1 MSDTSQG
8 QIITFYSYKG
18 GTGRTMALAN
28 VAWILASNG
37 NRVLS
42 VDWDLESP
50 GLHKFFHPFLDEST
64 VSATPGVI
72 EIINDYAS
80 AAVDPGERSDDWHLE
95 FAHVQRHA
103 VSLDWVFPDGGR
115 LDFLSAGRQNRDYSA
130 AVCSLDWDNFYDRL
144 GGGRFF
150 RAMRDDMKQNYDY
163 VLIDSRT
170 GLSDVADI
178 CTIELPDVLTICF
191 TLSDQSIEGAAN
203 VARQISGRYR
213 DRNIRV
219 LPVPMRIEDGEK
231 EKLDVG
237 RALARMK
244 FEGFPAGMT
253 PEASAVYWA
262 SVEVPYKPFYAFE
275 ETLATFGD
283 DPGSPAS
290 LLSSFERITDSI
302 TAGEVTAMRPIA
314 EELRLQYKDAYAR
327 RQPASSTQVYL
338 SYVPED
344 RMWADWIEA
353 VLTRAGF
360 RVLPRSTVLTGGGGL
375 GEMHGSIQAERELQ
389 VAPRAVAVLSSAY
402 LHSAD
407 ARSIWKTLSSADTAD
422 MHRQLIP
429 VRVSEIRITEPFNEH
444 PAVNLARMDAAQ
456 ATAKLLWALD
466 RPAQPQSRSGTQA
479 EEPRFPGTIPP
490 VWNVPARNADFT
502 GRGATLELLRDK
514 LAGGG
519 RAVVVAQALYGLGG
533 VGKTQIA
540 LEYAHRFM
548 ADYDLVW
555 WVPSERSEEISGAL
569 ADLARKMGLKVGDN
583 VAEAAEAALEELRR
597 DTTPHWLLIFDN
609 ADDPKQLEP
618 YLPTGSGHVIIT
630 SRNQAWT
637 HSAEPLE
644 VDVFTRDES
653 VNHLLRHV
661 PELDMVDAKR
671 VADALGH
678 LPLAVEQA
686 SAWLEQTGMPA
697 RVYVEQLA
705 TQSTRILALNQPPD
719 YPMPVVATWNL
730 SFDRLQ
736 QRSPAAV
743 RLLQILAFCSPG
755 PISMNLLYSDEMNE
769 SLLPFDDS
777 LSEKLMLG
785 RVIRDISRFALVK
798 VDQGTN
804 SLQIHRLVQAVIRS
818 QMSDE
823 EQVEARHEVHK
834 ILVGARPRQGE
845 TDDPA
850 NWSTYDIIW
859 PHLGPSHADECDD
872 PRTRQLLIDWVRY
885 QWKHGEF
892 ESAMVLARRL
902 ENLWAHQLGP
912 DHQQTL
918 HLQFHIA
925 NLLRSQGRFADA
937 RDLDTYVLE
946 RQRAVLGPD
955 HPHALI
961 TANGLGADLRA
972 LGDFQR
978 ALERDRETYES
989 FKEQFGEDYPR
1000 TLAAA
1005 HNLASSL
1012 RLVGDCF
1019 TARRLDEET
1028 LDRQRQVLGRDHPN
1042 TLLSVASL
1050 ALDLRAAGAFRESVN
1065 LLRETWEKYRDV
1077 LGDDMTETLLAATS
1091 LAVSL
1096 RKAGEQAE
1104 AMTLAQDTYERYKR
1118 RYGGDAPDSQS
1129 CALNL
1134 ACDYAAV
1141 DDMPRALDL
1150 VTGVKAALQASLGDE
1165 HPNTLVAVNNL
1176 ACYLRCIGR
1185 LPEAL
1190 TLTDD
1195 TLGRMRRN
1203 LGESHPLTLSCA
1215 VNLANCQ
1222 GDADDGAAAE
1232 KLERQTIA
1240 ALRST
1245 LGREHPDTLVCEANL
1260 AVTLRQREQDREA
1273 DELRT
1278 RVLADFSRVLGAGHP
1293 DAAQLQKW
1301 QRINRDLEPQVI

>member
-1 MSDTSQG
+1 MSEDQG

-37 NRVLS
+37 KRVLT

-80 AAVDPGERSDDWHLE
+80 AAVDPGPRNDDWHLE
-95 FAHVQRHA
+95 YANVERHA
-103 VSLDWVFPDGGR
+103 VSLEWAFPDGGK

-150 RAMRDDMKQNYDY
+150 RAMREDMKQKYDY

-178 CTIELPDVLTICF
+178 CTIELPDVLTVCF

-203 VARQISGRYR
+203 VSRQISGRYR

-237 RALARMK
+237 RAQARMK

-253 PEASAVYWA
+253 PEGSALHWA

-290 LLSSFERITDSI
+290 LLSSFERITDAV
-302 TAGEVTAMRPIA
+302 TAGHVTAMRPIP
-314 EELRLQYKDAYAR
+314 EDLRLQYKDAFAR

-353 VLTRAGF
+353 VLTRTGF
-360 RVLPRSTVLTGGGGL
+360 RVLPRSTVLTAGGDGDVG
-375 GEMHGSIQAERELQ
+375 GSIQAERELQ
-389 VAPRAVAVLSSAY
+389 LAPRAIAVLSSAY
-402 LHSAD
+402 LHSPD
-407 ARSIWKTLSSADTAD
+407 ARSIWKTLSSADAAD
-422 MHRQLIP
+422 THRQLIP
-429 VRVSEIRITEPFNEH
+429 VRISEVRITEPFNEH
-444 PAVNLARMDAAQ
+444 PVVDLARMDAAQ

-466 RPAQPQSRSGTQA
+466 RPAQPLGRTGTQA

-490 VWNVPARNADFT
+490 IWNVPARNADFT

-533 VGKTQIA
+533 VGKTQLA

-555 WVPSERSEEISGAL
+555 WVPSERAEETSGAL
-569 ADLARKMGLKVGDN
+569 ADLARKMGLKVSDN
-583 VAEAAEAALEELRR
+583 VVEAAEAALEELRR

-618 YLPTGSGHVIIT
+618 YLPTGSGHVLIT
-630 SRNQAWT
+630 SRNQAWS

-653 VNHLLRHV
+653 VGHLLRHV
-661 PELDMVDAKR
+661 PDLDMADAIR

-730 SFDRLQ
+730 SFDRLK

-743 RLLQILAFCSPG
+743 RLLQLCAFFSPG
-755 PISMNLLYSDEMNE
+755 PISMDLLYSDEMNE
-769 SLLPFDDS
+769 SLLPFDDT

-798 VDQGTN
+798 VDQGSN

-818 QMSDE
+818 QMTDE

-834 ILVGARPRQGE
+834 ILTGARPRQGE

-859 PHLGPSHADECDD
+859 PHLGPSIAEECDD

-892 ESAMVLARRL
+892 ESCLSLARRL
-902 ENLWAHQLGP
+902 EIVWAHQLGP

-918 HLQFHIA
+918 HLQFQIA
-925 NLLRSQGRFADA
+925 NVLRSQGRFAEA
-937 RDLDTYVLE
+937 RELDTYVLE

-955 HPHALI
+955 HPHALM

-972 LGDFQR
+972 LGEFQQALTSDR
-978 ALERDRETYES
+978 ATHES
-989 FKEQFGEDYPR
+989 FKEQFGDDYPR
-1000 TLAAA
+1000 TLLAA
-1005 HNLASSL
+1005 HNLGCSL

-1028 LDRQRQVLGRDHPN
+1028 LDRQRQVLGSDHPN
-1042 TLLSVASL
+1042 TLLSSASL

-1065 LLRETWEKYRDV
+1065 VLRDTWERYREV
-1077 LGDDMTETLLAATS
+1077 LGDDMTDTLRAAAS

-1096 RKAGEQAE
+1096 RKAGEQSE
-1104 AMTLAQDTYERYKR
+1104 AMNLAQDTYQRYQR
-1118 RYGGDAPDSQS
+1118 RYGTNAPDAQS

-1150 VTGVKAALQASLGDE
+1150 VSGVKAAHQADLGDD
-1165 HPNTLVAVNNL
+1165 HPNTLVAANNL
-1176 ACYLRCIGR
+1176 ACYLRCLGR

-1190 TLTDD
+1190 ALAGD
-1195 TLGRMRRN
+1195 TRARMQRKLGDR
-1203 LGESHPLTLSCA
+1203 HPLTLSCV
-1215 VNLANCQ
+1215 VNLANCC
-1222 GDADDGAAAE
+1222 GDSGDPETAE
-1232 KLERQTIA
+1232 ALEGETITL
-1240 ALRST
+1240 LRDV
-1245 LGREHPDTLVCEANL
+1245 LGREHPDALVCEANL
-1260 AVTLRQREQDREA
+1260 AVSLRQTGRAQEA
-1273 DELRT
+1273 EDLRT
-1278 RVLADFSRVLGAGHP
+1278 RVITDFGRVLGASHP
-1293 DAAQLQKW
+1293 DAAQLHKW
-1301 QRINRDLEPQVI
+1301 QRINRDLEPQQI

>member
-1 MSDTSQG
+1 MSESSPG
-8 QIITFYSYKG
+8 QITTFYSYKG

-28 VAWILASNG
+28 VAWILASSG
-37 NRVLS
+37 NRVLA

-64 VSATPGVI
+64 ITATPGVI

-80 AAVDPGERSDDWHLE
+80 AALNPAQRSDDWHLE
-95 FAHVQRHA
+95 YASVERHA
-103 VSLDWVFPDGGR
+103 VSLEWAFPDDGK

-150 RAMRDDMKQNYDY
+150 RAMREDMKQNYDH

-178 CTIELPDVLTICF
+178 CTIELPDVLVICF

-237 RALARMK
+237 RALARSR
-244 FEGFPAGMT
+244 FEGFPTGLT
-253 PEASAVYWA
+253 QESSALYWA

-290 LLSSFERITDSI
+290 LLASFERITDLV
-302 TAGEVTAMRPIA
+302 TGGLVTAMRPIP
-314 EELRLQYKDAYAR
+314 EDVRLQYKDAFAR
-327 RQPASSTQVYL
+327 RQPAAFTQVYL
-338 SYVPED
+338 SYAPED

-360 RVLPRSTVLTGGGGL
+360 RVIPRSTVTS
-375 GEMHGSIQAERELQ
+375 GSGDVRGDLQAERDVQ
-389 VAPRAVAVLSSAY
+389 AAPRAIAVLSSAY
-402 LHSAD
+402 LHSPEARSVWKVLSAAD
-407 ARSIWKTLSSADTAD
+407 AAGT
-422 MHRQLIP
+422 HPQLVP
-429 VRVSEIRITEPFNEH
+429 VRVSDVRMTEPFTDH
-444 PAVNLARMDAAQ
+444 PVVDLARMDAAQ
-456 ATAKLLWALD
+456 ATARLLWALD
-466 RPAQPQSRSGTQA
+466 RPAQPFGTAAAQA

-519 RAVVVAQALYGLGG
+519 VAVVVAQALYGLGG
-533 VGKTQIA
+533 VGKTQLA

-555 WVPSERSEEISGAL
+555 WVPAERAEEISLAL
-569 ADLARKMGLKVGDN
+569 AELARKMGLKVGDN

-597 DTTPHWLLIFDN
+597 DTSPHWLLIFDN

-618 YLPTGSGHVIIT
+618 YLPTGSGHVLIT

-644 VDVFTRDES
+644 VDVFTREES
-653 VNHLLRHV
+653 VAHLLRHV
-661 PELDMVDAKR
+661 PELDRADAKKL
-671 VADALGH
+671 ADALGH

-686 SAWLEQTGMPA
+686 SAWLEETGMSA
-697 RVYVEQLA
+697 QAYVEQLS
-705 TQSTRILALNQPPD
+705 TESTRILALNQPPD

-730 SFDRLQ
+730 SFDRLKG
-736 QRSPAAV
+736 RSPAAV
-743 RLLQILAFCSPG
+743 RLLQLCAFFSPG
-755 PISMNLLYSDEMNE
+755 PISMSLLYSDEMNA
-769 SLLPFDDS
+769 SLLPFDET
-777 LSEKLMLG
+777 LTEKLMLG
-785 RVIRDISRFALVK
+785 RVIRDISRFALVR
-798 VDQGTN
+798 VDQGSN

-818 QMSDE
+818 QMTH
-823 EQVEARHEVHK
+823 EQRRDARHEVHK

-850 NWSTYDIIW
+850 NWSRYDIIW
-859 PHLGPSHADECDD
+859 PHLGPSKAEECDD
-872 PRTRQLLIDWVRY
+872 PRTRQLLIDWVRF

-892 ESAMVLARRL
+892 EACLTLARRL
-902 ENLWAHQLGP
+902 ENLWTHQLGP

-918 HLQFHIA
+918 HLQFQIA
-925 NLLRSQGRFADA
+925 NVLRSQGRFSEA

-946 RQRAVLGPD
+946 RQRAVLEPG
-955 HPHALI
+955 HPHALM
-961 TANGLGADLRA
+961 TAGGLGADLRA
-972 LGDFQR
+972 LGHFQE
-978 ALERDRETYES
+978 ALASDQRTYES

-1019 TARRLDEET
+1019 TARALDEDT
-1028 LDRQRQVLGRDHPN
+1028 LTRQRVVLGADHPY
-1042 TLLSVASL
+1042 TLLSVGSL
-1050 ALDLRAAGAFRESVN
+1050 AHDMRGAGAFRESVD
-1065 LLRETWEKYRDV
+1065 LLRMTWEQYRAV
-1077 LGDDMTETLLAATS
+1077 LGDDMLETLRTAAS

-1096 RKAGEQAE
+1096 RKAGEQSE
-1104 AMTLAQDTYERYKR
+1104 AMNLAQDTYEHYLR
-1118 RYGGDAPDSQS
+1118 RYGTDSPDARS

-1141 DDMPRALDL
+1141 DDMPRALEL
-1150 VTGVKAALQASLGDE
+1150 VTDVRAAHQASLGED
-1165 HPNTLVAVNNL
+1165 HPNTMVAANNL

-1190 TLTDD
+1190 RLAED
-1195 TLGRMRRN
+1195 TLRRMRQR
-1203 LGESHPLTLSCA
+1203 LGADHPLTLSCA
-1215 VNLANCQ
+1215 VNLANCL
-1222 GDADDGAAAE
+1222 GDGGDLAAAE
-1232 KLERQTIA
+1232 ALIRETISRLSA
-1240 ALRST
+1240 VLT
-1245 LGREHPDTLVCEANL
+1245 PEHPDTLVCEANL
-1260 AVTLRQREQDREA
+1260 AVTMHEAGREREA
-1273 DELRT
+1273 EELRS
-1278 RVLADFSRVLGAGHP
+1278 RILSDFSRILGTGHP
-1293 DAAQLQKW
+1293 DGSQLRKW

>member
-1 MSDTSQG
+1 MSEDQG

-37 NRVLS
+37 KRVLT

-80 AAVDPGERSDDWHLE
+80 AAVDPGPRNDDWHLE
-95 FAHVQRHA
+95 YANVERHA
-103 VSLDWVFPDGGR
+103 VSLEWAFPDGGK

-150 RAMRDDMKQNYDY
+150 RAMREDMKQKYDY

-178 CTIELPDVLTICF
+178 CTIELPDVLTVCF

-203 VARQISGRYR
+203 VSRQISGRYR

-237 RALARMK
+237 RAQARMK

-253 PEASAVYWA
+253 PEGSALHWA

-290 LLSSFERITDSI
+290 LLSSFERITDAV
-302 TAGEVTAMRPIA
+302 TAGHVTAMRPIP
-314 EELRLQYKDAYAR
+314 EDLRLQYKDAFAR

-353 VLTRAGF
+353 VLTRTGF
-360 RVLPRSTVLTGGGGL
+360 RVLPRSTVLTAGGDGDVR
-375 GEMHGSIQAERELQ
+375 GSIQAERELQ
-389 VAPRAVAVLSSAY
+389 LAPRAIAVLSSAY
-402 LHSAD
+402 LHSPD
-407 ARSIWKTLSSADTAD
+407 ARSIWKTLSSADAAD
-422 MHRQLIP
+422 THRQLIP
-429 VRVSEIRITEPFNEH
+429 VRISEVRITEPFNEH
-444 PAVNLARMDAAQ
+444 PVVDLARMDAAQ

-466 RPAQPQSRSGTQA
+466 RPAQPLGRTGTQA

-490 VWNVPARNADFT
+490 IWNVPARNADFT

-533 VGKTQIA
+533 VGKTQLA

-555 WVPSERSEEISGAL
+555 WVPSERAEETSGAL
-569 ADLARKMGLKVGDN
+569 ADLARKMGLKVSDN
-583 VAEAAEAALEELRR
+583 VVEAAEAALEELRR

-618 YLPTGSGHVIIT
+618 YLPTGSGHVLIT
-630 SRNQAWT
+630 SRNQAWS

-653 VNHLLRHV
+653 VGHLLRHV
-661 PELDMVDAKR
+661 PDLDMADAIR

-730 SFDRLQ
+730 SFDRLK

-743 RLLQILAFCSPG
+743 RLLQLCAFFSPG
-755 PISMNLLYSDEMNE
+755 PISMDLLYSDEMNE
-769 SLLPFDDS
+769 SLLPFDDT

-798 VDQGTN
+798 VDQGSN

-818 QMSDE
+818 QMTDE

-834 ILVGARPRQGE
+834 ILTGARPRQGE

-859 PHLGPSHADECDD
+859 PHLGPSIAEECDD

-892 ESAMVLARRL
+892 ESCLSLARRL
-902 ENLWAHQLGP
+902 EIVWAHQLGP

-918 HLQFHIA
+918 HLQFQIA
-925 NLLRSQGRFADA
+925 NVLRSQGRFAEA
-937 RDLDTYVLE
+937 RELDTYVLE

-955 HPHALI
+955 HPHALM

-972 LGDFQR
+972 LGEFQQALTSDR
-978 ALERDRETYES
+978 ATHES
-989 FKEQFGEDYPR
+989 FKEQFGDDYPR
-1000 TLAAA
+1000 TLLAA
-1005 HNLASSL
+1005 HNLGCSL

-1028 LDRQRQVLGRDHPN
+1028 LDRQRQVLGSDHPN
-1042 TLLSVASL
+1042 TLLSSASL

-1065 LLRETWEKYRDV
+1065 VLRDTWERYREV
-1077 LGDDMTETLLAATS
+1077 LGDDMTDTLRAAAS

-1096 RKAGEQAE
+1096 RKAGEQSE
-1104 AMTLAQDTYERYKR
+1104 AMNLAQDTYQRYQR
-1118 RYGGDAPDSQS
+1118 RYGTNAPDAQS

-1150 VTGVKAALQASLGDE
+1150 VSGVKAAHQADLGDD
-1165 HPNTLVAVNNL
+1165 HPNTLVAANNL
-1176 ACYLRCIGR
+1176 ACYLRCLGR

-1190 TLTDD
+1190 ALAGD
-1195 TLGRMRRN
+1195 TRARMQRKLGDR
-1203 LGESHPLTLSCA
+1203 HPLTLSCV
-1215 VNLANCQ
+1215 VNLANCC
-1222 GDADDGAAAE
+1222 GDSGDPETAE
-1232 KLERQTIA
+1232 ALEGETITL
-1240 ALRST
+1240 LRDV
-1245 LGREHPDTLVCEANL
+1245 LGREHPDALVCEANL
-1260 AVTLRQREQDREA
+1260 AVSLRQTGRAQEA
-1273 DELRT
+1273 EDLRT
-1278 RVLADFSRVLGAGHP
+1278 RVITDFGRILGASHP
-1293 DAAQLQKW
+1293 DAAQLHKW
-1301 QRINRDLEPQVI
+1301 QRINRDLEPQQI